1 MKMNDKIKTAM
12 EIAMEKAAMLEDLS
26 EEEKER
32 IENEKKLSPIMVGF
46 YRNEI
51 GPEKMWE
58 KLKNQKHSLL
68 KQAQLNLIES
78 LKFTLEQEELKKRNK
93 GIIAVESLKKEQKTS
108 AIQQGLSMLES
119 LKRQAESEKNQVF
132 NDFKKAIEKNPQART
147 KIMEQGGAKIVL
159 KLSAEDAV
167 LQNPQW
173 KQFLADFEKRYEGE
187 FTKVIGQIKK
197 YII

>member
-32 IENEKKLSPIMVGF
+32 IENEKKLSPIMAGF
-46 YRNEI
+46 YKNEI
-51 GPEKMWE
+51 GPEKIWE
-58 KLKNQKHSLL
+58 KLKNEKLSLL

-93 GIIAVESLKKEQKTS
+93 GIIAVESLKKDQKTP
-108 AIQQGLSMLES
+108 AIQQGLSMLEN
-119 LKRQAESEKNQVF
+119 LKRQAEAEKNQVF
-132 NDFKKAIEKNPQART
+132 NDFKKAMEKNPQART
-147 KIMEQGGAKIVL
+147 RIIDQGGAKIVL

-167 LQNPQW
+167 AQNPQW

-187 FTKVIGQIKK
+187 FSRITGQVKK